1 VETEEGKWAP
11 VDVIAGAPAGK
22 TKSIIIDLAGKLPP
36 GARRLRLSTA
46 FEIHWDRIALGERA
60 PADAL
65 RITRIAPASADLH
78 YRGSAEYADFPW
90 SLPITPVY
98 DRIRPAAPW
107 LRTPAGWCTRYGD
120 VKELVR
126 ARDDALV
133 ILNCGDEMTVKFAE
147 NALPEKTPG
156 TVRDFF
162 LFTSGWDK
170 DGDYHVEA
178 GLTVE
183 PIPWHGMDDQRYGH
197 ETRPAFPNDA
207 WISKYNTRW
216 VGPMTLRRK

>member
-1 VETEEGKWAP
+1 MHALGRLEQLAAERVPGLVIGDDAP
-11 VDVIAGAPAGK
+11 LVVVQRR
-22 TKSIIIDLAGKLPP
+22 
-36 GARRLRLSTA
+36 RRL
-46 FEIHWDRIALGERA
+46 D
-60 PADAL
+60 
-65 RITRIAPASADLH
+65 
-78 YRGSAEYADFPW
+78 
-90 SLPITPVY
+90 
-98 DRIRPAAPW
+98 
-107 LRTPAGWCTRYGD
+107 
-120 VKELVR
+120 

-156 TVRDFF
+156 MVRDYF

-197 ETRPAFPNDA
+197 QTRPQLPNDA
-207 WISKYNTRW
+207 WMSKYNTRW
-216 VGPMTLRRK
+216 VGPMTLTGKSELRSKK